1 MNKETPISSAIDQLV
16 RFLQNLE
23 IKFLLIVEIEYD
35 LEVITTTL
43 KRSDVKDRV
52 KPLASILCKVYVF
65 QRTLTYFVRG
75 NITVWLTSCLTG
87 LDSAVWL
94 N

>member
-43 KRSDVKDRV
+43 KRSDVK
-52 KPLASILCKVYVF
+52 
-65 QRTLTYFVRG
+65 
-75 NITVWLTSCLTG
+75 TG
-87 LDSAVWL
+87 
-94 N
+94 